1 MFRRLIDGQPSSRA
15 GINHWSWV
23 STNPR
28 RHNSVYF
35 LLFILYYFSVTPH
48 PCGQRERWRE
58 FLSFVKFTVN
68 LAYQSCVFLFFLLF
82 ALYVVLRTIMGGL
95 TTEESKNLLEEALEP
110 LRKSID
116 EVRKSIATGNSN
128 YNQLLKKCQAT
139 KKEWQNWLMRTM
151 V

>member
-1 MFRRLIDGQPSSRA
+1 MYSK
-15 GINHWSWV
+15 
-23 STNPR
+23 
-28 RHNSVYF
+28 
-35 LLFILYYFSVTPH
+35 FS
-48 PCGQRERWRE
+48 
-58 FLSFVKFTVN
+58 LSKLRFP
-68 LAYQSCVFLFFLLF
+68 LFFLF

-139 KKEWQNWLMRTM
+139 KKEWQNWLMRTR